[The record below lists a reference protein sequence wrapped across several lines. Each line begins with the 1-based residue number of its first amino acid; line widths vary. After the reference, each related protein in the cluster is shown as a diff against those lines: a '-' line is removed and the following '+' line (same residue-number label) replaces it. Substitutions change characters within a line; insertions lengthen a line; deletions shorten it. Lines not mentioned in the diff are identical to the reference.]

1 MADSLT
7 CKIVTPAKTV
17 FSESASYV
25 ALPGEAGG
33 FGVMKG
39 HEPLVSGLGSGVV
52 RITTSAAGKSSEVK
66 FVVSGGYAEIKDDE
80 VIVLAD
86 NAQSFDD
93 VDVEAVR
100 AELEGVE
107 AQLSDIADGDA
118 QKEYYLGQKAWLELL
133 IASVTQA
140 Q

>member
-1 MADSLT
+1 MADTLT

-52 RITTSAAGKSSEVK
+52 RVTTSANGKSSEAQ

-100 AELEGVE
+100 AELEGIE
-107 AQLSDIADGDA
+107 AHLTGIADGDA
-118 QKEYYLGQKAWLELL
+118 QKEYYLGQKAWCELL
-133 IASVTQA
+133 IASVTSNQ
-140 Q
+140 